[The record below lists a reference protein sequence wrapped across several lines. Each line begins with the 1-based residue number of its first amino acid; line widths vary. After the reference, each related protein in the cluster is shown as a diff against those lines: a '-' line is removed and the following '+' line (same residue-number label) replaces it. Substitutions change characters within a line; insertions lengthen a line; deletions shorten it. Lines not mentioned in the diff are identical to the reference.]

1 MPVKSFWII
10 TNGLPTESHSCSS
23 LTGPSTQD
31 VFEIFHLW
39 AVNFL
44 KLLTSYPDP
53 SGSFKAQFLIYIA
66 HYLTS
71 YTCRCIDPAQ
81 VYLLTAAFISS
92 RPYYKSFNSCHNFGL
107 TSYFY
112 YQLSNSSF
120 SSHLQLEGLS
130 DNERTFWGCQKET
143 EKWDQV
149 FEKLKNKELK
159 DE

>member
-1 MPVKSFWII
+1 MGCPLRAIVV
-10 TNGLPTESHSCSS
+10 L
-23 LTGPSTQD
+23 
-31 VFEIFHLW
+31 LW
-39 AVNFL
+39 LALQPKMFL
-44 KLLTSYPDP
+44 RFSISELLTSWSFWHPTQTP

-71 YTCRCIDPAQ
+71 YTCRRIDPAQ